1 MATNEAPNP
10 DERVSPRDKKPAPD
24 VSSDVGVALNP
35 NSAAG
40 VELGGVIVAFPGAV
54 PPKLSEV
61 LERLITE
68 FEHRP
73 VTLRE
78 VIIVLQGRA
87 YNLLML
93 LLALPFLLPIPLP
106 GLSTALGLVIAL
118 IALRLTL
125 GQKPWLPE
133 RLLDRELP
141 PRFFPTLLGGARRIL
156 RFLEVMLKPRQLWLT
171 ASPLLTQLHAFII
184 FIAAVVLLLPLPP
197 GTNFPPAVCI
207 VIMAGGLLER
217 DGRFI
222 LAGYVA
228 FALNFVFFALSAVYI
243 QKSFHAIWNW
253 AASWFAN

>member
-1 MATNEAPNP
+1 MATDA
-10 DERVSPRDKKPAPD
+10 APD
-24 VSSDVGVALNP
+24 PGERDARSP
-35 NSAAG
+35 AG
-40 VELGGVIVAFPGAV
+40 LSEATAGADSRIVPFPG
-54 PPKLSEV
+54 PGPRKLSQV
-61 LERLITE
+61 LEQLISE
-68 FEHRP
+68 FHMRR

-78 VIIVLQGRA
+78 VIVVLQGRA

-106 GLSTALGLVIAL
+106 GLSTILGMVIAV

-125 GQKPWLPE
+125 GQKPWLPA

-141 PRFFPTLLGGARRIL
+141 PKFFPTLLGGARRVL

-171 ASPLLTQLHAFII
+171 ASPLLVQLHAFII
-184 FIAAVVLLLPLPP
+184 LVAAVVLLLPLPP

-222 LAGYVA
+222 LAGYLA
-228 FALNFVFFALSAVYI
+228 FAMNGVFFAL
-243 QKSFHAIWNW
+243 FAIYGKRLVELVL
-253 AASWFAN
+253 SWITG